1 MTVSEPTTEPPDQG
15 PPLTAISR
23 EHPTPPDHVRR
34 EWIACLACAALGGG
48 LMAPARKALAQGA
61 EPYPSRTIKLV
72 TSYAAGNIADSL
84 ARLVAQKLSDLLKQ
98 AVVVENRPG
107 QGGSLGAQGVAK
119 APADGYTLLFTAMA
133 AIAINPHVY
142 ARVGYDPVRDFSPV
156 TAVARTGA
164 GVLYVNPELK
174 VNSLGELIALSK
186 AKPGFLNYGT
196 AGSGTVPHLNT
207 EALKAVTGLNATH
220 IPYKGAAAVL
230 NDVAGGQIHFAQ
242 ESAGVVLPQLKSGRV
257 KALVATGT
265 ERLAALPDL
274 PAITEVVTGFNP
286 IQPWMGILAP
296 AGTPSARI
304 ALIDTALRS
313 AIQEAD
319 FRERLVQLGLVP
331 MGVGPE
337 PFATLIRVDLERF
350 AAMVKA
356 LKLQAD

>member
-1 MTVSEPTTEPPDQG
+1 MNTKDLQ
-15 PPLTAISR
+15 
-23 EHPTPPDHVRR
+23 PTPEARAAATPMRSPPELADPARR
-34 EWIACLACAALGGG
+34 DWLASLSGAALGASVLGPVSH
-48 LMAPARKALAQGA
+48 AFAQTGEA
-61 EPYPSRTIKLV
+61 YPSRPLKLV

-84 ARLVAQKLSDLLKQ
+84 ARLVAQRLSDLLKQ
-98 AVVVENRPG
+98 PVVVENRPG

-119 APADGYTLLFTAMA
+119 APADGYTLLFSAMA

-142 ARVGYDPVRDFSPV
+142 ARVGYDPIRDFSPI

-174 VNSLGELIALSK
+174 VNTLAELIALSK

-220 IPYKGAAAVL
+220 IPYKSASAVL

-242 ESAGVVLPQLKSGRV
+242 ESAGVVVPQLKSGRV
-257 KALVATGT
+257 KALAATGT

-274 PAITEVVTGFNP
+274 PAITELVPGFVP

-296 AGTPSARI
+296 AGTPTPRVVA
-304 ALIDTALRS
+304 IDTAMQTVM
-313 AIQEAD
+313 QEAE
-319 FRERLVQLGLVP
+319 FRERLNQLGLVP

-337 PFATLIRVDLERF
+337 AFGKTIRGDLERF
-350 AAMVKA
+350 AVMVKA

>member
-1 MTVSEPTTEPPDQG
+1 MKSQTPSLDTFAQASPEPLHVQSDPKRRAWLAGMTG
-15 PPLTAISR
+15 
-23 EHPTPPDHVRR
+23 
-34 EWIACLACAALGGG
+34 AALGGG
-48 LMAPARKALAQGA
+48 LLGVAGHAIAQA
-61 EPYPSRTIKLV
+61 VETYPSRTIKLV

-84 ARLVAQKLSDLLKQ
+84 ARLVAQRLSDALKQ
-98 AVVVENRPG
+98 SVVVENRPG

-119 APADGYTLLFTAMA
+119 APADGYTLLFSAMA

-156 TAVARTGA
+156 TAVARTGS

-174 VNSLGELIALSK
+174 VNTLAELIALSK

-242 ESAGVVLPQLKSGRV
+242 ESAAVVLPQLKSGRV

-274 PAITEVVTGFNP
+274 PAITEGVPGFVP

-296 AGTPSARI
+296 TGTPAARI
-304 ALIDTALRS
+304 AMIDTTLRA
-313 AIQEAD
+313 AIVETE
-319 FRERLVQLGLVP
+319 FRERLNQLGLVP
-331 MGVGPE
+331 MGIGPD
-337 PFATLIRVDLERF
+337 PFATQIKADLERF
-350 AAMVKA
+350 AVMVKA

>member
-1 MTVSEPTTEPPDQG
+1 MNTQDPADP
-15 PPLTAISR
+15 SR
-23 EHPTPPDHVRR
+23 RD
-34 EWIACLACAALGGG
+34 WIAGTASAVLGGV
-48 LMAPARKALAQGA
+48 LMGSTQSLIAQTA
-61 EPYPSRTIKLV
+61 EAYPSRTIKLV

-84 ARLVAQKLSDLLKQ
+84 ARLVAQRLSDLLKQ
-98 AVVVENRPG
+98 PVVVENRPG

-119 APADGYTLLFTAMA
+119 APADGYTLLFSAMA

-156 TAVARTGA
+156 TAVARTGS

-174 VNSLGELIALSK
+174 VNTLAELIALSK

-242 ESAGVVLPQLKSGRV
+242 ESAGVVIPQLKTGRV
-257 KALVATGT
+257 KALAATGT

-274 PAITEVVTGFNP
+274 PAITELVPGFMP

-296 AGTPSARI
+296 AGMPAARV
-304 ALIDTALRS
+304 AMIDTAMRS

-319 FRERLVQLGLVP
+319 FKERLHQLGLVP
-331 MGVGPE
+331 MGIGPD
-337 PFATLIRVDLERF
+337 PFSSMIKADLERF
-350 AAMVKA
+350 AVMVKA

>member
-1 MTVSEPTTEPPDQG
+1 MSRNNLHIRPEAWIEASRVRSRHELADPT
-15 PPLTAISR
+15 
-23 EHPTPPDHVRR
+23 RR
-34 EWIACLACAALGGG
+34 DWLSGVGGAALGASM
-48 LMAPARKALAQGA
+48 LAPFSRAVAQTGEA
-61 EPYPSRTIKLV
+61 YPSRPLKLV

-84 ARLVAQKLSDLLKQ
+84 ARLVAQRLSDLLKQ
-98 AVVVENRPG
+98 PVVVENRPG

-119 APADGYTLLFTAMA
+119 APADGYTLLFSAMA

-142 ARVGYDPVRDFSPV
+142 ARVGYDPIRDFSPI

-174 VNSLGELIALSK
+174 VNTLAELIALSK

-220 IPYKGAAAVL
+220 IPYKSASAVL

-242 ESAGVVLPQLKSGRV
+242 ESAGVVVPQLKSGRV
-257 KALVATGT
+257 KALAATGT

-274 PAITEVVTGFNP
+274 PAITELVPGFVP

-296 AGTPSARI
+296 AGTPTPRVVA
-304 ALIDTALRS
+304 IDTAMQTVM
-313 AIQEAD
+313 QEAE
-319 FRERLVQLGLVP
+319 FRERLNQLGLVP

-337 PFATLIRVDLERF
+337 AFGKTIRGDLERF
-350 AAMVKA
+350 AVMVKA